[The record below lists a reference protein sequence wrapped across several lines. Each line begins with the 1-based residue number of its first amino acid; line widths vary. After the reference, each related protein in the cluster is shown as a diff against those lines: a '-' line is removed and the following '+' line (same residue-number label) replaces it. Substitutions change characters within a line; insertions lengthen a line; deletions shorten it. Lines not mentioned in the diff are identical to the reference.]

1 MLVVV
6 LVMLVVVVVVV
17 VLVVVL
23 SVVLVVVVVVLV
35 VVVVVVLVV
44 VVVVL
49 VVVLVMLVVVV
60 VVVVVLVLSV
70 VVVVL
75 VLVVVLVMSVVV
87 LVVLVVVC
95 ATGSLGQDWDTS
107 EWRPIIG
114 PCPTCRQA
122 RVLHAGSITLSSVD
136 RPPPKR
142 SPVIPPQ
149 FPPFL
154 SVPPKKTPL
163 TLPTPVTFPPVVKKT
178 TLPPIIPSIQLEP
191 IRSNT
196 FVAPSS
202 PIDLDNVTIQP
213 DILDEVI
220 VVTDPPV
227 IVNDFQP
234 ENDSLNQ
241 PTSSEQ
247 GEFIIQEVPL
257 VQSTRIVEEAPLRPT
272 EPEFVKLNVDK
283 DLDPNSQRPLNS
295 NPGVQLVYLPEGS
308 LRQLTSANAAR
319 IKSVSQRFPTLS
331 SGVEDAPPPPSPESV
346 QDIGFSD
353 KQKRDH
359 NGRVVSG
366 GITNALAMSLVT
378 TQGQEKDAREKLRLL
393 EAALTAAPESVQ
405 ENGRLP
411 RVFIAP
417 SHVPPPPGYV
427 KIPLVPQG
435 DTPSFNTVGEEV
447 SLPQTF
453 LTPDDRSP
461 PPGFV
466 KFDLPARVSQL
477 SRNIPVVVPNSQV
490 GPSLSFTTPP
500 TSTQA
505 PTRPPASINF
515 ETQVRTGKTLTSG
528 PSVQVI
534 PKGDPKQQQQQS
546 NPTQTRPGSPVF
558 PPQQPVF
565 PPQPIINQPR
575 PFPSQSTQSPSQS
588 GQAFNQPTQPPPQ
601 ITQAFSSQP
610 SPQFRQPSP
619 HITQAIL
626 QKGLPIRLSQTGA
639 PHSFVSQTFP
649 RPSSSSQT
657 FPQSGPPSQTFNS
670 QVFPQSGP
678 PTQILN
684 SQTFPGPGSSSQSSQ
699 SGLLPQTFPQQGP
712 PQDFPR
718 GSLPLQTFSQQGP
731 PQTFPQQGPPQDFPR
746 GSLPSQTFS
755 QQGPPQDFPRES
767 LPPQTFPQ
775 QGPPQDFPR
784 GSLPSQ
790 TFSQGG
796 PPPKALPQPGPPPQ
810 EFPQTG
816 PPPKTF
822 PQTGPPP
829 KTFPQTGPPP
839 KTFPQTGPPP
849 KTFPQTGPP
858 PKTFP
863 QRGPPPKTFPQRGP
877 PPPPNQ
883 PSQSSQ
889 PNQSF
894 PPTAQPSLPFSQ
906 AGQSQQSFQ
915 RPGLSSR
922 PNHTFFQPGQISPQ
936 SDGPIRQSS
945 ERFPRPERPFLQ
957 SGQVIQDL
965 NPDQNVFET
974 TGSII
979 RPDFPNIDE
988 AFKASTDF
996 PQRLLTSS
1004 LRPLDSQT
1012 FTPRT
1017 PPRFQNFSPRPSPT
1031 PQFQNFSPRPPPP
1044 PRFQN
1049 PTGFSPRPETL
1060 PPPEPTTPRILLT
1073 QRPPS
1078 STTFSTTTS
1087 QPTTTQSF
1095 PRSRPSLRP
1104 QNFPSVRN
1112 FPRQSNFPVPQ
1123 NSPRPFSITPAPE
1136 ITTTHRAPFPT
1147 TEFITP
1153 ETSVSPVIPGAV
1165 FPHSSPRPFPVT
1177 PVPIF
1182 SPDHTPDSQVTNT
1195 APRTTLSFSRQPFIT
1210 STLRPQPI
1218 SFTGSPDLDL
1228 SRPSSRRPP
1237 FEFTSD
1243 SQSLSSP
1250 ETPST
1255 LFTSTLRPFV
1265 STSRP
1270 FVSTTRPTFQSLPTF
1285 APFGSLT
1292 RPSHQNS
1299 VESRLPSQDSVR
1311 SQTPRIPAFQG
1322 SRPTPVPVLHESPR
1336 TPSFQ
1341 RPQGERGI
1349 ENENLNFQTHESPI
1363 PTPRP
1368 RIPSFSFT
1376 QRPRVNE
1383 ELPIFS
1389 RDRTLTRASTTTP
1402 APTTP
1407 TPTTTAPTTS
1417 TFKVTTFKPRFN
1429 FNVGNRRP
1437 FLRRKPRPDSVL
1449 KKENE
1454 STTKKESD
1462 NLTKKDEGEKL
1473 EETTL
1478 FPPFSVARTLNPQ
1491 LRAQKDKETSVATAD
1506 DVTVPPPGIFGRRLR
1521 PRTRRPG
1528 VRGKTVDSENSDQSA
1543 NDATTQSTTGSLVRS
1558 FDGGR
1563 TRTLVGRRQ
1572 RLPNLL
1578 KNRRRGRFRQ
1588 TTVKQLP
1595 TEGRGG
1601 LQEDVPVD
1609 ELENNRFNGAEST
1622 VVVFSSPPEN
1632 KVVQPLTLHQSMKVN
1647 GDQDLEHTS
1656 EKEDPEGQEE
1666 PNTGTVVEVTG
1677 TVSTSEVVPSDII
1690 WPKAHVKE
1698 DDAAQTSETD
1708 EEKYSWIDDQ
1718 DVAVSEPE
1726 PEPEPESEV
1735 KLESAVEP
1743 EPEPALD
1750 HLDKAVE
1757 DVAPEPTLPSTK
1769 YVPQSDIM
1777 NHQDS
1782 YIQSYLIDQHSDP
1795 VNIHYKNSNFTDD
1808 YYDYSHFQDDES
1820 VAPLDD
1826 KNDSYHE
1833 KNGPHDSTPR
1843 LPYFPVG
1850 SKSSLKT
1857 PVFHTL
1863 APSTSSNLAVTP
1875 KEESSWEIEAVGEE
1889 DQTAR
1894 GLGAVVS
1901 SDSTTHLH
1909 DNSDSAALHVEV
1921 EAYTHSDDY
1930 SEKTVEVA
1938 IKEEE
1943 GEGGQGNHPLQVDY
1957 FIPNDYFTTL
1967 SPGQSQNYDY
1977 YEYDQY
1983 DDPLPEAEDQ
1993 DFTGSSSK
2001 DVVLAVAVDEH
2012 NPDTEPVTTPVPDDV
2027 TEELVAHESEVTEV
2041 PEVAVTTQVTSEVTV
2056 DEIVVTTEVPST
2068 TEAQVVTDDPITEQE
2083 IITTLAPLIST
2094 SSSRPLITFLPFPTT
2109 TTTRATPINHRTRRP
2124 VPLRPLYARL
2134 QSIGRKK
2141 TSIGASTG
2149 KKNPRT
2155 PKILSQSTVAEV
2167 RASDPVI
2174 CFPDHPCIAAKGV
2187 RRRRST
2193 LKLQQP

>member
-1 MLVVV
+1 MAELRHRSTRRGHNYVSFPRQQWRSNGGGGGGGGEATLLHFPPPTLCCVGG
-6 LVMLVVVVVVV
+6 
-17 VLVVVL
+17 
-23 SVVLVVVVVVLV
+23 S
-35 VVVVVVLVV
+35 
-44 VVVVL
+44 
-49 VVVLVMLVVVV
+49 
-60 VVVVVLVLSV
+60 
-70 VVVVL
+70 VVVL
-75 VLVVVLVMSVVV
+75 VLVL
-87 LVVLVVVC
+87 C
-95 ATGSLGQDWDTS
+95 TTGSLGQDWDTS

-149 FPPFL
+149 LPPFL
-154 SVPPKKTPL
+154 SVPPKKTSV
-163 TLPTPVTFPPVVKKT
+163 TLGTSVTFPPVAKKT
-178 TLPPIIPSIQLEP
+178 TLTPIIPSIQLEP

-196 FVAPSS
+196 FFAPSS
-202 PIDLDNVTIQP
+202 PIDLENITIQP
-213 DILDEVI
+213 DTLDQTI
-220 VVTDPPV
+220 VVTDPSV

-234 ENDSLNQ
+234 ENDSVNQ
-241 PTSSEQ
+241 PASSEQ
-247 GEFIIQEVPL
+247 GEFIVQEVPL
-257 VQSTRIVEEAPLRPT
+257 VQSTRIVEEAPIRPT
-272 EPEFVKLNVDK
+272 EPEFVKLNFDK
-283 DLDPNSQRPLNS
+283 DLDPNSQRSLNS

-331 SGVEDAPPPPSPESV
+331 AGVEDAPPPPSPESV

-366 GITNALAMSLVT
+366 GVTNALAMSLVT

-435 DTPSFNTVGEEV
+435 DTQSFSTVGEEV

-534 PKGDPKQQQQQS
+534 PKGDPKQQQES

-575 PFPSQSTQSPSQS
+575 PFPSQPTQFPSQS

-610 SPQFRQPSP
+610 STQFRQPSP

-626 QKGLPIRLSQTGA
+626 QKGLPIRVSQTGA
-639 PHSFVSQTFP
+639 PPHSFVSQTFP

-657 FPQSGPPSQTFNS
+657 FPQSGPPSQTFIS

-699 SGLLPQTFPQQGP
+699 AG
-712 PQDFPR
+712 
-718 GSLPLQTFSQQGP
+718 
-731 PQTFPQQGPPQDFPR
+731 
-746 GSLPSQTFS
+746 
-755 QQGPPQDFPRES
+755 

-790 TFSQGG
+790 TFPQGG

-810 EFPQTG
+810 EFSQTG

-822 PQTGPPP
+822 PQT
-829 KTFPQTGPPP
+829 
-839 KTFPQTGPPP
+839 
-849 KTFPQTGPP
+849 
-858 PKTFP
+858 
-863 QRGPPPKTFPQRGP
+863 GP

-889 PNQSF
+889 PNQPF

-915 RPGLSSR
+915 RPGLPPR
-922 PNHTFFQPGQISPQ
+922 PNHTFFQSGQISPQ
-936 SDGPIRQSS
+936 SDGPVRQSS

-957 SGQVIQDL
+957 SGQVIPDP

-988 AFKASTDF
+988 DFKASTDF
-996 PQRLLTSS
+996 PQRPLTSS

-1012 FTPRT
+1012 LTPRT
-1017 PPRFQNFSPRPSPT
+1017 PPHFQNFSPRPSPPPQFQNFSPRPSPPPRFQNFSPRPSPP
-1031 PQFQNFSPRPPPP
+1031 PQFQNFSPRPSPPPQFQNFSPRPSPP

-1049 PTGFSPRPETL
+1049 PTGFSPRPETR
-1060 PPPEPTTPRILLT
+1060 PPPEPLPTTPRIPLT

-1087 QPTTTQSF
+1087 QPTTRLSVSPTATTQSF

-1123 NSPRPFSITPAPE
+1123 NSPRPFSITPTPE

-1177 PVPIF
+1177 PAPTF
-1182 SPDHTPDSQVTNT
+1182 SPEPTPDSQVTNT

-1218 SFTGSPDLDL
+1218 SFTGSPDPDL

-1237 FEFTSD
+1237 FEFASD

-1250 ETPST
+1250 ETPNT
-1255 LFTSTLRPFV
+1255 LFTSTLRPVV

-1270 FVSTTRPTFQSLPTF
+1270 FVSTTRPTFPSLPTF
-1285 APFGSLT
+1285 APFGSLA
-1292 RPSHQNS
+1292 RPSPQN
-1299 VESRLPSQDSVR
+1299 SVR

-1341 RPQGERGI
+1341 RPQGTRGI
-1349 ENENLNFQTHESPI
+1349 EDENLSFQTHESPV
-1363 PTPRP
+1363 PSPRP

-1376 QRPRVNE
+1376 QRPRVTNVIQKNE
-1383 ELPIFS
+1383 VLPIFS
-1389 RDRTLTRASTTTP
+1389 RDRTVTRASTTTP

-1437 FLRRKPRPDSVL
+1437 FLRRKPRPDSAL
-1449 KKENE
+1449 KKETE

-1491 LRAQKDKETSVATAD
+1491 LRAQKDKETSVATAG

-1528 VRGKTVDSENSDQSA
+1528 VRGKTADSENSDQPA

-1558 FDGGR
+1558 FDGR

-1588 TTVKQLP
+1588 TTVKHLP

-1601 LQEDVPVD
+1601 FQEDVPVD
-1609 ELENNRFNGAEST
+1609 VLENNGFNGAEST

-1647 GDQDLEHTS
+1647 GDQDLEYTG

-1666 PNTGTVVEVTG
+1666 PNTDTVVEVTG
-1677 TVSTSEVVPSDII
+1677 TVSTSEFVPSDIV

-1698 DDAAQTSETD
+1698 EEAGQTSETG

-1735 KLESAVEP
+1735 KLESAAEPEP

-1750 HLDKAVE
+1750 HLDKAGE

-1795 VNIHYKNSNFTDD
+1795 VNIHNKNSNFTDD

-1820 VAPLDD
+1820 TPMDD
-1826 KNDSYHE
+1826 KNDSYNITDDQE

-1843 LPYFPVG
+1843 LPYSPVS

-1857 PVFHTL
+1857 PVFHTS

-1901 SDSTTHLH
+1901 PDSTTHLH

-1921 EAYTHSDDY
+1921 EAHTHSYHY

-1938 IKEEE
+1938 NKEEE

-2027 TEELVAHESEVTEV
+2027 IEELVAHESEVTEV
-2041 PEVAVTTQVTSEVTV
+2041 PEVAVTTQETQVTSEVTV

-2083 IITTLAPLIST
+2083 ITTTLAPLIST

-2109 TTTRATPINHRTRRP
+2109 TTTTTTTSTTTRATPTTHRTRRP

-2193 LKLQQP
+2193 LKLQHP